1 MADNIFRRE
10 TMDKLSTPDDLDRA
24 LEASSSWH
32 WMAMV
37 ACGVVLIG
45 AIVWSSLTR
54 VPVFVE
60 GSGILVGTSE
70 VLEFNISAP
79 ADGRVSRLL
88 VEPSQMVQPHEIIG
102 KMEIEEIDKQIE
114 DMQAHISDYH
124 SKYKAIL
131 NFQKTAREQNAEVE
145 KKRDLEMQG
154 RFASLNERIK
164 RQEGQEERKRKL
176 AEQGYVPRSE
186 LEDLRTQIEMTQDEI
201 YVTQRTL
208 TESVL
213 QQTQLFIQDEREL
226 LDLDL
231 QIREKSRE
239 LELLQGQAL
248 KDGVIRTPYRGI
260 VSEIKVDNG
269 QFVTRNDVLVSLIP
283 TPGELVE
290 EDINELRQGIV
301 FIKATEGKKI
311 RKGMAVKLLPSVYE
325 EQDYGQIEGRV
336 REISRVS
343 LTDDGL
349 HRLLKNK
356 RLINTLVEEDAPFKV
371 IVDLE
376 IEQNNIT
383 GLRWSA
389 STGPDTPLEF
399 GTIVHNKIV
408 VDRVRLIELAIPAI
422 KQFFTPEEYLP
433 ENEGRSADGMTG
445 QASAPSQIE

>member
-1 MADNIFRRE
+1 M
-10 TMDKLSTPDDLDRA
+10 
-24 LEASSSWH
+24 
-32 WMAMV
+32 
-37 ACGVVLIG
+37 
-45 AIVWSSLTR
+45 
-54 VPVFVE
+54 
-60 GSGILVGTSE
+60 
-70 VLEFNISAP
+70 
-79 ADGRVSRLL
+79 
-88 VEPSQMVQPHEIIG
+88 
-102 KMEIEEIDKQIE
+102 
-114 DMQAHISDYH
+114 
-124 SKYKAIL
+124 
-131 NFQKTAREQNAEVE
+131 
-145 KKRDLEMQG
+145 
-154 RFASLNERIK
+154 
-164 RQEGQEERKRKL
+164 
-176 AEQGYVPRSE
+176 
-186 LEDLRTQIEMTQDEI
+186 
-201 YVTQRTL
+201 
-208 TESVL
+208 
-213 QQTQLFIQDEREL
+213 
-226 LDLDL
+226 
-231 QIREKSRE
+231 
-239 LELLQGQAL
+239 
-248 KDGVIRTPYRGI
+248 
-260 VSEIKVDNG
+260 
-269 QFVTRNDVLVSLIP
+269 
-283 TPGELVE
+283 E

-422 KQFFTPEEYLP
+422 KQFFMPEEYLP

-445 QASAPSQIE
+445 QASASSQIE

>member
-37 ACGVVLIG
+37 ACGVILIG
-45 AIVWSSLTR
+45 GIIWSSLTR

-79 ADGRVSRLL
+79 ADGRVSRLTI
-88 VEPSQMVQPHEIIG
+88 EPSQMVQPHEIIG

-114 DMQAHISDYH
+114 DMQARISDLR
-124 SKYKAIL
+124 SKHDAIL
-131 NFQKTAREQNAEVE
+131 NFHKRARDKNAEVE

-154 RFASLNERIK
+154 RLSSLNQRIK
-164 RQEGQEERKRKL
+164 RQEAQEERKRNL
-176 AEQGYVPRSE
+176 AEQGYVPRTE

-208 TESVL
+208 TESAL
-213 QQTQLFIQDEREL
+213 NQAQLFIQDEREL

-239 LELLQGQAL
+239 LELLQVQAL
-248 KDGVIRTPYRGI
+248 KDGVIRTPYRGV

-269 QFVTRNDVLVSLIP
+269 QFVTRNDILVSLIP

-301 FIKATEGKKI
+301 FIKAMEGKKI
-311 RKGMAVKLLPSVYE
+311 KKGMAVKLLPTVYE
-325 EQDYGQIEGRV
+325 EQDYGQIEGSV

-371 IVDLE
+371 IVDLVSD
-376 IEQNNIT
+376 QNNT
-383 GLRWSA
+383 SGLRWSA

-422 KQFFTPEEYLP
+422 KQFFTPEEYRP
-433 ENEGRSADGMTG
+433 ENDSWSEDKMTLHT
-445 QASAPSQIE
+445 SSSSHVE